1 MFGNRV
7 GSLLVKQRNCLEF
20 LQYRQGHIFA
30 YITQDWADKTS
41 TMMAQDTAE
50 NGLMTPTERSKNSQL
65 KDEAARFK
73 TNLLTQRGLF
83 QGSITRLKKNIRN
96 FHWLEENGLSV
107 QNCH

>member
-20 LQYRQGHIFA
+20 LQQRQGHIFA

-41 TMMAQDTAE
+41 TMMAQDEAE
-50 NGLMTPTERSKNSQL
+50 IGLMTLTEQSQNSQL
-65 KDEAARFK
+65 KDEAARCK

-83 QGSITRLKKNIRN
+83 QGSITRFKKNIRN
-96 FHWLEENGLSV
+96 FHWLERTGY
-107 QNCH
+107 QYKNCH